1 MFESSSWNKRPL
13 PSPRDWPTTTKAK
26 VSQMMPLLHGGLF
39 PSKVG
44 GHSRPPLKIP
54 VPKTWVNLGL
64 AGDSITSIDGAVSRE
79 IGDTMTAVTDHH
91 PSHWRFRRCRTGQQR

>member
-44 GHSRPPLKIP
+44 EQGGRAFPPTP
-54 VPKTWVNLGL
+54 QDPCPENVG
-64 AGDSITSIDGAVSRE
+64 
-79 IGDTMTAVTDHH
+79 
-91 PSHWRFRRCRTGQQR
+91 

>member
-1 MFESSSWNKRPL
+1 MEAFS
-13 PSPRDWPTTTKAK
+13 
-26 VSQMMPLLHGGLF
+26 

-64 AGDSITSIDGAVSRE
+64 EGDSIASIDGAVSRE
-79 IGDTMTAVTDHH
+79 IGDTMTAVIHH
-91 PSHWRFRRCRTGQQR
+91 TEDSTGAASASSSSVPTPGCLAGLRG

>member
-1 MFESSSWNKRPL
+1 M
-13 PSPRDWPTTTKAK
+13 
-26 VSQMMPLLHGGLF
+26 
-39 PSKVG
+39 G

-91 PSHWRFRRCRTGQQR
+91 SSHWRFRRCRTGQQRWRPDSRLPRRLAGLNGSTTASTHTRYAKYTQKTPA